1 MTHEA
6 ETISATET
14 GRMTEYRGHSVTVTT
29 AESVLTVT
37 YAWRAEW
44 RRTVTPDGHGTYI
57 RIAEEPEYRY
67 TSRAAAIEAGQD
79 AAERAID
86 HYHETGTLAQGWSTI
101 RA

>member
-1 MTHEA
+1 MSERA
-6 ETISATET
+6 ETVAATET

-37 YAWRAEW
+37 YAWTAEW
-44 RRTVTPDGHGTYI
+44 RMTVTPEGHGTYI
-57 RIAEEPEYRY
+57 RMSESEYRY

-86 HYHETGTLAQGWSTI
+86 QYHETGTLATGWTTI
-101 RA
+101 RT